1 MYKRIVIAA
10 ILLVASPWIAAQE
23 EEDHAIHE
31 ELRAI
36 LTGIETAINSE
47 QYGDLAQYF
56 HEDLAITTITQE
68 VMLSRE
74 DIAPYFEMHFGEG
87 GRLNKLNMRLE
98 ADSLTEFY
106 ADKTMGIVVGS
117 GEEDY
122 DMRDGRFF
130 AMKTR
135 WTGTVI
141 LDDDGK
147 WRILALHIGTDFL
160 DNPVINTIEAA
171 VKEYMIKGA
180 VGGAIVGLIL
190 GFLIGRRRKTA

>member
-1 MYKRIVIAA
+1 MYKRIVIAT
-10 ILLVASPWIAAQE
+10 ILIIASPWIAAQ

-31 ELRAI
+31 ELRGI
-36 LTGIETAINSE
+36 LTGLETAINSE

-56 HEDLAITTITQE
+56 HEDLTITTITQE

-87 GRLNKLNMRLE
+87 GRLNKLDMRLE

-106 ADKTMGIVVGS
+106 ADKTIGIVVGS

-135 WTGTVI
+135 WTATMI
-141 LDDDGK
+141 LDDDGQ

-160 DNPVINTIEAA
+160 DNPVINAIEDA

-180 VGGAIVGLIL
+180 AGGAIVGLVL
-190 GFLIGRRRKTA
+190 GLLIGRRRKTA